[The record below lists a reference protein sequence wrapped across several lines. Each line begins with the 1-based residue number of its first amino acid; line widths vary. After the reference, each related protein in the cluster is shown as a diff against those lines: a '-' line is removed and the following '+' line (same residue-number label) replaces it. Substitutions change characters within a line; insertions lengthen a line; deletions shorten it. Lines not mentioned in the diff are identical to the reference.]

1 MMGAGFG
8 GVWMSWLLWGG
19 LVVLM
24 VAGWVLLVNWAMQG
38 NGGTV
43 AGRPPVPPDR
53 ATEDRLRRGDADG
66 EVAPPAND
74 QAAETANIPAEI
86 SAETDT
92 QREDSRH
99 GPTW

>member
-1 MMGAGFG
+1 MMGAETG

-43 AGRPPVPPDR
+43 AGRPPAPPDR
-53 ATEDRLRRGDADG
+53 AAEERPRRRDVAGAIAQDADDWT
-66 EVAPPAND
+66 VR
-74 QAAETANIPAEI
+74 T
-86 SAETDT
+86 
-92 QREDSRH
+92 
-99 GPTW
+99 

>member
-24 VAGWVLLVNWAMQG
+24 AAGWVLLVNWAMQG

-43 AGRPPVPPDR
+43 ASRPAAASNR
-53 ATEDRLRRGDADG
+53 AVENHPRRRDAAG
-66 EVAPPAND
+66 EVAPPADD
-74 QAAETANIPAEI
+74 QAAETASVPAGP
-86 SAETDT
+86 SAETGT
-92 QREDSRH
+92 HGEESQRGATR
-99 GPTW
+99 